1 MQRAA
6 NYIYQLNEW
15 PHFRWDIAV
24 IAPLLAELRVKQA
37 WLLGRMSS
45 LGFALQEEANLQTV
59 TLDIVKSSEIE
70 GEILDTAQV
79 RSSVAR
85 RLGLEAGGIAPA
97 DRHVEGIVD
106 MMLNATTHYGQ
117 PLTPE
122 RLFNWHAALFPTG
135 RSGITPI
142 VTGHWRN
149 NPPQHPM
156 QVISGMMG
164 REKVHFQAPDAALVP
179 DEMFGFLQ
187 WFDDSNDMDMLL
199 KAAITHLW
207 FVTIHP
213 FDDGNGRIA
222 RAITD
227 LQLARSDRS
236 GLRFYS
242 MSAQIRKERNRY
254 YHTLETTQKGPINI
268 TAWLEWFL
276 QCLGRA
282 MDASKDELAM
292 IMRKAEF
299 WKKHMG
305 LSLNTRQ
312 QTMLNKI
319 LDGYQGHITSS
330 NWAKITGSSTDTAVR
345 DINDLVAK
353 GILMKGPEGGRSTR
367 YLMVEETSSAALHY

>member
-1 MQRAA
+1 MQRSAT
-6 NYIYQLNEW
+6 YIYQLKEW
-15 PHFRWDIAV
+15 PHFRWDAAV
-24 IAPLLAELRVKQA
+24 TAPLLAELRVKQA
-37 WLLGRMSS
+37 WLLGRMSA
-45 LGFALQEEANLQTV
+45 LGFALQAEANLQTV

-70 GEILDTAQV
+70 GEMLDAAQV

-106 MMLNATTHYGQ
+106 MMLDATTHYSQ
-117 PLTPE
+117 QLTAE

-142 VTGHWRN
+142 VTGNWRN

-187 WFDDSNDMDMLL
+187 WFNNSNDMDMLL
-199 KAAITHLW
+199 KAAIAHLW

-222 RAITD
+222 RAVTD
-227 LQLARSDRS
+227 LQLARADGS

-254 YHTLETTQKGPINI
+254 YHTLETAQKGLTDI

-292 IMRKAEF
+292 VMRKAEF
-299 WKKHMG
+299 WKKHME
-305 LSLNTRQ
+305 LSLNNRQ
-312 QTMLNKI
+312 QIMLNKI
-319 LDGYQGHITSS
+319 LDGYQGNITSS

-353 GILMKGPEGGRSTR
+353 GILVKGPEGGRSTR
-367 YLMVEETSSAALHY
+367 YLMANTGG